1 MKNDQRNQQNKQ
13 NGRGNG
19 NGMPNAHLH
28 ELFVDELRD
37 IMGGERQLVKG
48 LKKLANKAES
58 DQLKKA
64 FESHLSETE
73 THIERLKEVMQ
84 GIGLSGRGKKCLAME
99 GLLNEAEEIADEFEG
114 DEALDA
120 ALIAAAQKVEHYEIA
135 SYGCLVTYAQL
146 MGHKDAERI
155 LSQTLKEEK
164 ETDAKLTDIAMS
176 NANLASGSASARAQA

>member
-1 MKNDQRNQQNKQ
+1 MKNDKSNKQ
-13 NGRGNG
+13 NGKSTQNGQQSNG

-48 LKKLANKAES
+48 LKKMAGKAES
-58 DQLKKA
+58 DTLKKA
-64 FESHLSETE
+64 FEMHLSETE
-73 THIERLKEVMQ
+73 THIDRLKDVME
-84 GIGLSGRGKKCLAME
+84 GIGLSGRGKKCKAME
-99 GLLNEAEEIADEFEG
+99 GLLNEAEEIIEEFEG

-135 SYGCLVTYAQL
+135 TYGCLVTYARL

-155 LSQTLKEEK
+155 LSQTLAEEK
-164 ETDAKLTDIAMS
+164 ETDTKLTEIAMTE
-176 NANLASGSASARAQA
+176 ANLAEAQR